1 MAGAIIFGF
10 VVLAALIGLLARQR
24 GTPDLEG
31 WSVGGRDF
39 GAVLVWV
46 LAAGEIYTTFTFL
59 GLSGWVYGFGAPA
72 YYIPAYTVLA
82 YVISYYLLP
91 PIWKLGKRYSFV
103 SQSDFFTKLYDSRG
117 LGVLVAVVGI
127 IFIIPYLQLQLTGL
141 GLIVNVATDGAV
153 SGPVAMLVSF
163 ALVAA
168 FVYSSGIKGN
178 AWVAV
183 MKDIMMILAIVAIG
197 ITIPY
202 LQFGGIAP
210 MLDQVAETS
219 REYLVLPGT
228 TEDQGVLWY
237 MSTVLLTSLGFFM
250 WPHLFG
256 PIFTARDDGIFRRNA
271 VALPLYQLG
280 ILFVFF
286 VGFAALLLIP
296 NLQNPDM
303 ALLEVVKRTYPNWFL
318 GFVGAAGAVTAMVPA
333 AVLTLTAATLFAKN
347 VLQRAIMPDMSDST
361 VTSVSRFSVIGITAI
376 ALLFAIALPNALV
389 DLLLIGYNGVTQFLP
404 GVLFAILGW
413 RVSPWAVGAGLLTG
427 IGVTAFLMIG
437 GMDPLLGINAGF
449 VALVLNFIVA
459 SVLGMIL
466 TGSRPPALSAS
477 EEA

>member
-1 MAGAIIFGF
+1 MAAAIIFGT
-10 VVLAALIGLLARQR
+10 VVVAALVGLLARQR
-24 GTPDLEG
+24 GTPNLEG

-39 GAVLVWV
+39 GTILVWV

-91 PIWKLGKRYSFV
+91 PIWRLGKRYSFV
-103 SQSDFFTKLYDSRG
+103 SQSDFFTKLYDSRP
-117 LGVLVAVVGI
+117 LGVLVAITGI
-127 IFIIPYLQLQLTGL
+127 VFIIPYLQLQLTGL

-153 SGPVAMLVSF
+153 SGSVAMVVSF

-168 FVYSSGIKGN
+168 FVYVSGIRGN
-178 AWVAV
+178 AWVAI
-183 MKDIMMILAIVAIG
+183 MKDIMMILAILVIG

-202 LQFGGIAP
+202 LQFGGIGP
-210 MLDQVAETS
+210 MLDQVVRTS
-219 REYLVLPGT
+219 SEYLVLPGT

-237 MSTVLLTSLGFFM
+237 MSTVLLTAFGFFM

-256 PIFTARDDGIFRRNA
+256 PLFTARDENIFRRNA

-296 NLQNPDM
+296 NLQDPDM
-303 ALLEVVKRTYPNWFL
+303 ALLEIVKRTYPSWFL
-318 GFVGAAGAVTAMVPA
+318 GFIGAAGAVTAMVPA

-347 VLQRAIMPDMSDST
+347 VLQQAVKPDMSD
-361 VTSVSRFSVIGITAI
+361 TSVAIVSRWSVIAIIAI
-376 ALLFAIALPNALV
+376 ALFFAIVFPSALV
-389 DLLLIGYNGVTQFLP
+389 NLLLIGYNGVTQFLP
-404 GVLFAILGW
+404 GVLFAILGL
-413 RVSPWAVGAGLLTG
+413 RVSPWAVGAGMLTG

-437 GMDPLLGINAGF
+437 GMDPFMGVNVGF
-449 VALVLNFIVA
+449 IALVLNFLVA
-459 SVLGMIL
+459 SVLGVML
-466 TGSRPPALSAS
+466 KGSRPPSLTG

>member
-1 MAGAIIFGF
+1 MAAAIIFGT
-10 VVLAALIGLLARQR
+10 VVVASLIGLLARQR
-24 GTPDLEG
+24 GTPHLEH

-39 GAVLVWV
+39 GTILVWV

-91 PIWKLGKRYSFV
+91 PIWRLGKRYSFV
-103 SQSDFFTKLYDSRG
+103 SQSDFFTKLYDSRS
-117 LGVLVAVVGI
+117 LGVLVAIIGI
-127 IFIIPYLQLQLTGL
+127 VFIIPYLQLQLTGL
-141 GLIVNVATDGAV
+141 GLIVNVATEGAV
-153 SGPVAMLVSF
+153 SGSVAMIVSF

-168 FVYSSGIKGN
+168 FVYASGIKGN
-178 AWVAV
+178 AWVAI
-183 MKDIMMILAIVAIG
+183 MKDIMMILAILVIG

-202 LQFGGIAP
+202 LQFGGIGP
-210 MLDQVAETS
+210 MLDQVVRTS
-219 REYLVLPGT
+219 SEYLVLPGT

-237 MSTVLLTSLGFFM
+237 MSTVLLTSFGFFM

-256 PIFTARDDGIFRRNA
+256 PLFTAREENIFRRNA

-296 NLQNPDM
+296 NLQDPDM
-303 ALLEVVKRTYPNWFL
+303 ALLEVVKRTYPSWFL
-318 GFVGAAGAVTAMVPA
+318 GFIGAAGAVTAMVPA

-347 VLQRAIMPDMSDST
+347 VLQQAVKPDMSD
-361 VTSVSRFSVIGITAI
+361 TSVAVVSRWSVIGIIAI
-376 ALLFAIALPNALV
+376 ALLFAIIFPSALV
-389 DLLLIGYNGVTQFLP
+389 NLLLIGYNGVTQFLP
-404 GVLFAILGW
+404 GVLFAILGL
-413 RVSPWAVGAGLLTG
+413 RVSPWAVGAGMLTG

-437 GMDPLLGINAGF
+437 GMDPFMGVNVGF
-449 VALVLNFIVA
+449 IALVLNFLVA
-459 SVLGMIL
+459 SVLGVML
-466 TGSRPPALSAS
+466 KGSRPPSLTG

>member
-1 MAGAIIFGF
+1 MAGAIIFGT
-10 VVLAALIGLLARQR
+10 VVVAALIGLLARQR
-24 GTPDLEG
+24 GTPHLEH

-39 GAVLVWV
+39 GTILVWV

-91 PIWKLGKRYSFV
+91 PIWRLGKRYSFV
-103 SQSDFFTKLYDSRG
+103 SQSDFFTKLYDSRS
-117 LGVLVAVVGI
+117 LGVLVAIIGI
-127 IFIIPYLQLQLTGL
+127 VFIIPYLQLQLTGL

-153 SGPVAMLVSF
+153 SGSVAMVVSF

-168 FVYSSGIKGN
+168 FVYVSGIKGN
-178 AWVAV
+178 AWVAI
-183 MKDIMMILAIVAIG
+183 MKDILMILAILVIG

-202 LQFGGIAP
+202 LQFGGIGP
-210 MLDQVAETS
+210 MLDQVVRTS
-219 REYLVLPGT
+219 SEYLVLPGT

-237 MSTVLLTSLGFFM
+237 MSTVLLTAFGFFM

-256 PIFTARDDGIFRRNA
+256 PLFTAREENIFRRNA

-296 NLQNPDM
+296 NLQDPDM
-303 ALLEVVKRTYPNWFL
+303 ALLEVVKRTYPSWFL
-318 GFVGAAGAVTAMVPA
+318 GFIGAAGAVTAMVPA

-347 VLQRAIMPDMSDST
+347 VLQQAVKPDMSD
-361 VTSVSRFSVIGITAI
+361 TSVAIVSRWSVIGIIAI
-376 ALLFAIALPNALV
+376 ALFFAIVFPSALV
-389 DLLLIGYNGVTQFLP
+389 NLLLIGYNGVTQFLP
-404 GVLFAILGW
+404 GVLFAILGL
-413 RVSPWAVGAGLLTG
+413 RVSPWAVGAGMLTG

-437 GMDPLLGINAGF
+437 GMDPFMGVNVGF
-449 VALVLNFIVA
+449 IALVLNFLVA
-459 SVLGMIL
+459 SVLSVML
-466 TGSRPPALSAS
+466 KGSRPPSLTG

>member
-1 MAGAIIFGF
+1 MAGVIIFGF
-10 VVLAALIGLLARQR
+10 VLVAAFVGLMARQR
-24 GTPDLEG
+24 GTPDLEN

-39 GAVLVWV
+39 GTILVWV

-91 PIWKLGKRYSFV
+91 PIWRLGKRYSFV
-103 SQSDFFTKLYDSRG
+103 SQSDFFTTLYDSRA

-127 IFIIPYLQLQLTGL
+127 VFIIPYLQLQLTGL

-153 SGPVAMLVSF
+153 SGSVAMVVSF
-163 ALVAA
+163 TFVAA
-168 FVYSSGIKGN
+168 FVYASGIKGN

-197 ITIPY
+197 ITVPY
-202 LQFGGIAP
+202 LQFGGIGP
-210 MLDQVAETS
+210 MLDQVVETS
-219 REYLVLPGT
+219 SEYLVLPGT

-237 MSTVLLTSLGFFM
+237 MSTVVLTALGFFM

-256 PIFTARDDGIFRRNA
+256 PIFAARDENIFRRNA

-296 NLQNPDM
+296 NLENPDM
-303 ALLEVVKRTYPNWFL
+303 ALLEVVKRTYPGWFL
-318 GFVGAAGAVTAMVPA
+318 GFIGAAGAVTAMVPA

-347 VLQRAIMPDMSDST
+347 VVQQAIRPDMPDST
-361 VTSVSRFSVIGITAI
+361 VTSVSRFSVIGIMAI
-376 ALLFAIALPNALV
+376 ALFFAIALPSALV

-413 RVSPWAVGAGLLTG
+413 RVSPWAVAAGLLTG
-427 IGVTAFLMIG
+427 IGATAFLMIG
-437 GMDPLLGINAGF
+437 GFDPLMGINAGF

-459 SVLGMIL
+459 GILGVIL
-466 TGSRPPALSAS
+466 KGSRPTLPAV

>member
-1 MAGAIIFGF
+1 MAAVIIFGS
-10 VVLAALIGLLARQR
+10 VIVAALIGLLARQR

-39 GAVLVWV
+39 GTILVWV

-91 PIWKLGKRYSFV
+91 PIWRLGKRYSFV
-103 SQSDFFTKLYDSRG
+103 SQSDFFTKLYDSRS
-117 LGVLVAVVGI
+117 LGVLVAIIGI
-127 IFIIPYLQLQLTGL
+127 VFIIPYLQLQLTGL

-153 SGPVAMLVSF
+153 SGSVAMVVSF

-168 FVYSSGIKGN
+168 FVYASGIKGN
-178 AWVAV
+178 AWVAI
-183 MKDIMMILAIVAIG
+183 MKDIMMIVAIIAIG

-202 LQFGGIAP
+202 LQFGGIGP
-210 MLDQVAETS
+210 MLDQVARTS

-237 MSTVLLTSLGFFM
+237 MSTVLLTALGFFM

-256 PIFTARDDGIFRRNA
+256 PIFTARDENIFRRNA
-271 VALPLYQLG
+271 VALPLYQIG

-296 NLQNPDM
+296 NLENPDM
-303 ALLEVVKRTYPNWFL
+303 ALLEVVKRTYPSWFL
-318 GFVGAAGAVTAMVPA
+318 GFIGAAGAVTAMVPA

-347 VLQRAIMPDMSDST
+347 VLKQAVKPDMTDSA
-361 VTSVSRFSVIGITAI
+361 VTAVSRWSVIGITAI
-376 ALLFAIALPNALV
+376 ALFFAIALPNALV

-404 GVLFAILGW
+404 GVLFAILGL
-413 RVSPWAVGAGLLTG
+413 RVSPWAVGAGMLTG

-437 GMDPLLGINAGF
+437 GMDPFMGINAGF

-459 SVLGMIL
+459 SVLGVIL
-466 TGSRPPALSAS
+466 KGSRPTPSAT

>member
-1 MAGAIIFGF
+1 MAGAIIFGT
-10 VVLAALIGLLARQR
+10 VVVAALIGLLARQR
-24 GTPDLEG
+24 GTPHLEH

-39 GAVLVWV
+39 GTILVWV

-91 PIWKLGKRYSFV
+91 PIWRLGKRYSFV
-103 SQSDFFTKLYDSRG
+103 SQSDFFTKLYDSRS
-117 LGVLVAVVGI
+117 LGVLVAIIGI
-127 IFIIPYLQLQLTGL
+127 VFIIPYLQLQLTGL

-153 SGPVAMLVSF
+153 SGSVAMVVSF

-168 FVYSSGIKGN
+168 FVYVSGIKGN
-178 AWVAV
+178 AWVAI
-183 MKDIMMILAIVAIG
+183 MKDILMILAILVIG

-202 LQFGGIAP
+202 LQFGGIGP
-210 MLDQVAETS
+210 MLDQVVRTS
-219 REYLVLPGT
+219 SEYLVLPGT

-237 MSTVLLTSLGFFM
+237 MSTVLLTAFGFFM

-256 PIFTARDDGIFRRNA
+256 PLFTARDENIFRRNA

-296 NLQNPDM
+296 NLQDPDM
-303 ALLEVVKRTYPNWFL
+303 ALLEVVKRTYPSWFL
-318 GFVGAAGAVTAMVPA
+318 GFIGAAGAVTAMVPA

-347 VLQRAIMPDMSDST
+347 VLQQAVKPDMSD
-361 VTSVSRFSVIGITAI
+361 TSVAIVSRWSVIGIIAI
-376 ALLFAIALPNALV
+376 ALFFAIVFPSALV
-389 DLLLIGYNGVTQFLP
+389 NLLLIGYNGVTQFLP
-404 GVLFAILGW
+404 GVLFAILGL
-413 RVSPWAVGAGLLTG
+413 RVSPWAVGAGMLTG

-437 GMDPLLGINAGF
+437 GMDPFMGVNVGF
-449 VALVLNFIVA
+449 IALVLNFLVA
-459 SVLGMIL
+459 SVLSVML
-466 TGSRPPALSAS
+466 KGSRPPSLTG

>member
-1 MAGAIIFGF
+1 MAGALIFGT
-10 VVLAALIGLLARQR
+10 VVVAALIGLLARQR
-24 GTPDLEG
+24 GTPHLEH

-39 GAVLVWV
+39 GTILVWV

-91 PIWKLGKRYSFV
+91 PIWRLGKRYSFV
-103 SQSDFFTKLYDSRG
+103 SQSDFFTKLYDSRF
-117 LGVLVAVVGI
+117 LGVLVAIIGI
-127 IFIIPYLQLQLTGL
+127 VFIIPYLQLQLTGL
-141 GLIVNVATDGAV
+141 GLIVNVATEGAV
-153 SGPVAMLVSF
+153 SGSVAMVVSF

-168 FVYSSGIKGN
+168 FVYASGIRGN
-178 AWVAV
+178 AWVAI
-183 MKDIMMILAIVAIG
+183 MKDIMMILAILVIG

-202 LQFGGIAP
+202 LQFGGIGP
-210 MLDQVAETS
+210 MLDQVVRTS
-219 REYLVLPGT
+219 SEYLVLPGT

-237 MSTVLLTSLGFFM
+237 MSTVLLTAFGFFM

-256 PIFTARDDGIFRRNA
+256 PLFTARDDNIFRRNA

-296 NLQNPDM
+296 HLEDPDM
-303 ALLEVVKRTYPNWFL
+303 ALLEVVKRTYPSWFL
-318 GFVGAAGAVTAMVPA
+318 GFIGAAGAVTAMVPA

-347 VLQRAIMPDMSDST
+347 VLQQAVKPDMSD
-361 VTSVSRFSVIGITAI
+361 TSVAMVSRWSVIGIIAI
-376 ALLFAIALPNALV
+376 ALFFAIVFPSALV
-389 DLLLIGYNGVTQFLP
+389 NLLLIGYNGVTQFLP
-404 GVLFAILGW
+404 GVLFAILGL
-413 RVSPWAVGAGLLTG
+413 RVSPWAVGAGMLTG

-437 GMDPLLGINAGF
+437 GMDPFMGVNVGF
-449 VALVLNFIVA
+449 IALVLNFLVA
-459 SVLGMIL
+459 SVLGVML
-466 TGSRPPALSAS
+466 KGSRPPSLTG

>member
-1 MAGAIIFGF
+1 MAGAIIFGS
-10 VVLAALIGLLARQR
+10 VVVAALIGLLARQR
-24 GTPDLEG
+24 GTPNLEG

-39 GAVLVWV
+39 GTILVWV

-91 PIWKLGKRYSFV
+91 PIWRLGKRYSFV
-103 SQSDFFTKLYDSRG
+103 SQSDFFTKLYDSRS
-117 LGVLVAVVGI
+117 LGVLVAIIGI
-127 IFIIPYLQLQLTGL
+127 AFIIPYLQLQLTGL

-153 SGPVAMLVSF
+153 SGSVAMVVSF

-168 FVYSSGIKGN
+168 FVYVSGIKGN
-178 AWVAV
+178 AWVAI
-183 MKDIMMILAIVAIG
+183 MKDIMMILAIIAIG

-202 LQFGGIAP
+202 LQFGGIGP
-210 MLDQVAETS
+210 MLDQVARTS

-237 MSTVLLTSLGFFM
+237 MSTVLLTAFGFFM

-256 PIFTARDDGIFRRNA
+256 PLFTARDENIFRRNA

-286 VGFAALLLIP
+286 VGFAALLLVP
-296 NLQNPDM
+296 NLQDPDM
-303 ALLEVVKRTYPNWFL
+303 ALLEVVKRTYPSWFL
-318 GFVGAAGAVTAMVPA
+318 CFIGGAGAVSAMVPA

-347 VLQRAIMPDMSDST
+347 VLQQAVKPDMSDSS
-361 VTSVSRFSVIGITAI
+361 VTMVSRLSVIGITAI
-376 ALLFAIALPNALV
+376 ALFFAILLPSALV
-389 DLLLIGYNGVTQFLP
+389 NLLLIGYNGVTQFLP
-404 GVLFAILGW
+404 GVLFAILGL
-413 RVSPWAVGAGLLTG
+413 RVSPWAVGAGMLTG

-437 GMDPLLGINAGF
+437 GMDPFMGVNVGF
-449 VALVLNFIVA
+449 IALVLNFLVA
-459 SVLGMIL
+459 SVLGVIL
-466 TGSRPPALSAS
+466 KGSRPPSLTG

>member
-1 MAGAIIFGF
+1 MAGAIIFGT
-10 VVLAALIGLLARQR
+10 VVVAALIGLLARQR
-24 GTPDLEG
+24 GTPHLEH

-39 GAVLVWV
+39 GTILVWV

-91 PIWKLGKRYSFV
+91 PIWRLGKRYSFV
-103 SQSDFFTKLYDSRG
+103 SQSDFFTKLYDSRS
-117 LGVLVAVVGI
+117 LGVLVAIIGI
-127 IFIIPYLQLQLTGL
+127 VFIIPYLQLQLTGL

-153 SGPVAMLVSF
+153 SGSVAMVVSF

-168 FVYSSGIKGN
+168 FVYVSGIKGN
-178 AWVAV
+178 AWVAI
-183 MKDIMMILAIVAIG
+183 MKDILMILAILVIG

-202 LQFGGIAP
+202 LQFGGIGP
-210 MLDQVAETS
+210 MLDQVVRTS
-219 REYLVLPGT
+219 SEYLVLPGT

-237 MSTVLLTSLGFFM
+237 MSTVLLTAFGFFM

-256 PIFTARDDGIFRRNA
+256 PLFTARDENIFRRNA

-296 NLQNPDM
+296 NLQDPDM
-303 ALLEVVKRTYPNWFL
+303 ALLEVVKRTYPSWFL
-318 GFVGAAGAVTAMVPA
+318 GFIGAAGAVTAMVPA

-347 VLQRAIMPDMSDST
+347 VLQQAVKPDMSD
-361 VTSVSRFSVIGITAI
+361 TSVAIVSRWSVIAIIAI
-376 ALLFAIALPNALV
+376 ALFFAIVFPSALV
-389 DLLLIGYNGVTQFLP
+389 NLLLIGYNGVTQFLP
-404 GVLFAILGW
+404 GVLFAILGL
-413 RVSPWAVGAGLLTG
+413 RVSPWAVGAGMLTG

-437 GMDPLLGINAGF
+437 GMDPFMGVNVGF
-449 VALVLNFIVA
+449 IALVLNFLVA
-459 SVLGMIL
+459 SVLGVML
-466 TGSRPPALSAS
+466 KGSRPPSLTG